1 VRNIPLSIW
10 PILVVFIVLSSIGD
24 VLMSKAMTLIG
35 DLGVVRREHGMV
47 GAASRVLGSGWF
59 WLAISSMAGSFFTLL
74 IALNRAD
81 LSFVVPASSSFS
93 FILNTL
99 AAKFYLRERVDVRRW
114 AAAGLVCVGVFLL
127 TK

>member
-1 VRNIPLSIW
+1 LKNIPLSIW

-24 VLMSKAMTLIG
+24 VMMSKAMTLIG
-35 DLGVVRREHGMV
+35 DLGVIRRERGLF
-47 GAASRVLGSGWF
+47 GAMGRVFGSGWF
-59 WLAISSMAGSFFTLL
+59 WVAISSMAGSFFTLL

-99 AAKFYLRERVDVRRW
+99 AAKFYLREKVDARRW
-114 AAAGLVCVGVFLL
+114 TAAGLVCVGVFLL

>member
-1 VRNIPLSIW
+1 M
-10 PILVVFIVLSSIGD
+10 VFIVLSSIGD
-24 VLMSKAMTLIG
+24 VMMSKAMSIIG
-35 DLGVVRREHGMV
+35 DFGVIRAKDGVMGVVRRV
-47 GAASRVLGSGWF
+47 LISRWF

-99 AAKFYLRERVDVRRW
+99 AAKFYLRERVDKRRW
-114 AAAGLVCVGVFLL
+114 TAAGLVCVGVFLL

>member
-1 VRNIPLSIW
+1 MNIPISIW
-10 PILVVFIVLSSIGD
+10 PILVVFIVLSSMGD
-24 VLMSKAMTLIG
+24 VMMSKAMTMIG
-35 DLGVVRREHGMV
+35 DLGVVRRERGVLGAV
-47 GAASRVLGSGWF
+47 GRVLGSGWF
-59 WLAISSMAGSFFTLL
+59 WVAISSMAGSFFTLL

-99 AAKFYLRERVDVRRW
+99 AAKFYLREAVDARRW
-114 AAAGLVCVGVFLL
+114 TAAGLVCVGVFLL

>member
-1 VRNIPLSIW
+1 MRNIPLSIW

-35 DLGVVRREHGMV
+35 DLGVVRREHGIAGAV
-47 GAASRVLGSGWF
+47 GRVLGSGWF

-99 AAKFYLRERVDVRRW
+99 AAKFYLRERVDARRW
-114 AAAGLVCVGVFLL
+114 TAAGLVCVGVFLL

>member
-1 VRNIPLSIW
+1 MRNIPLSIW

-24 VLMSKAMTLIG
+24 VMMSKAMTLIG
-35 DLGVVRREHGMV
+35 DLGVVRREHGIV
-47 GAASRVLGSGWF
+47 GAVSRVLRSGWF

-99 AAKFYLRERVDVRRW
+99 AAKFYLRERVDARRW
-114 AAAGLVCVGVFLL
+114 AAAFLVCVGVFLL

>member
-1 VRNIPLSIW
+1 MKIPLSIW

-24 VLMSKAMTLIG
+24 VMMSKAMTLIG
-35 DLGVVRREHGMV
+35 DMGQLRRQIGLAGVVGRIL
-47 GAASRVLGSGWF
+47 SSGWF

-81 LSFVVPASSSFS
+81 LSFVAPASSSFS

-99 AAKFYLRERVDVRRW
+99 AAKFYLREAVDKRRW
-114 AAAGLVCVGVFLL
+114 TAAGLVCVGVFLL

>member
-1 VRNIPLSIW
+1 MNIPLSIW

-24 VLMSKAMTLIG
+24 ITMSKAMTIIG
-35 DLGVVRREHGMV
+35 DLGVIRAQSGIF
-47 GAASRVLGSGWF
+47 GAARRVLTSGWF

-99 AAKFYLRERVDVRRW
+99 AAKFYLREKVDARRW
-114 AAAGLVCVGVFLL
+114 TAAGSVCVGVFLL

>member
-1 VRNIPLSIW
+1 VKNIPLSIW

-24 VLMSKAMTLIG
+24 VMMSKAMTLIG
-35 DLGVVRREHGMV
+35 DLGVIRREHGIM
-47 GAASRVLGSGWF
+47 GAVSRVLGSGWF

-99 AAKFYLRERVDVRRW
+99 AAKFYLRERVDGRRW
-114 AAAGLVCVGVFLL
+114 TAAVLVCVGVLL
-127 TK
+127 LRK

>member
-1 VRNIPLSIW
+1 MRNIPLSIW

-24 VLMSKAMTLIG
+24 VMMSKAMTLIG
-35 DLGVVRREHGMV
+35 DLGVVRREHGIV
-47 GAASRVLGSGWF
+47 GAVSRVLGSGWF

-99 AAKFYLRERVDVRRW
+99 AAKFYLRERVDARRW
-114 AAAGLVCVGVFLL
+114 AAAFLVCVGVFLL

>member
-1 VRNIPLSIW
+1 MNIPLSIW
-10 PILVVFIVLSSIGD
+10 PILTVFIVLSSLGD
-24 VLMSKAMTLIG
+24 IMMSKAMTIIG
-35 DLGVVRREHGMV
+35 DVGKIRREV
-47 GAASRVLGSGWF
+47 GLFSAISRVLSSRWF

-74 IALNRAD
+74 IALNRVD

-99 AAKFYLRERVDVRRW
+99 AAKFYLREAVDKRRW
-114 AAAGLVCVGVFLL
+114 TAAGLVCVGVFLL